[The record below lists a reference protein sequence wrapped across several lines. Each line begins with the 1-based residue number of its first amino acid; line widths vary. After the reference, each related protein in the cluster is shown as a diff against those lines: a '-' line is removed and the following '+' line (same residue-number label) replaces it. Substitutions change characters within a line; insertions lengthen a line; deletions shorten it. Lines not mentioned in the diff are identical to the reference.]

1 MLKINLDFDSETNY
15 KLLIRIE
22 YVLDINNF

>member
-15 KLLIRIE
+15 KLLIRKE